1 MIRAYHPQD
10 LATVLSIWL
19 QGNLDAHPFVPVDY
33 WRKNYA
39 LTAQLL
45 PQAEVYVAEVHG
57 QVVGFLGLM
66 EELVAGVF
74 VDRAHRGAGL
84 GSALLRQAQTLC
96 PEATFTLEV
105 LQAAPAVSW
114 MLEERILEG

>member
-57 QVVGFLGLM
+57 QVVSG
-66 EELVAGVF
+66 
-74 VDRAHRGAGL
+74 RGACERL
-84 GSALLRQAQTLC
+84 LPGSRGGMGERLRGISLPFPYPQQ
-96 PEATFTLEV
+96 
-105 LQAAPAVSW
+105 
-114 MLEERILEG
+114 